1 MANNDTP
8 RTKEKEVR
16 TAEIEQ
22 AARKVFLS
30 RGFQAATI
38 QEIAEQAGIAK
49 GTVYLYYESKD
60 DLYTAL
66 LLPNLEFLSEKL
78 NALLGEVER
87 EKLESGGELLD
98 AIGDMLIELQAR
110 DPEMVLIYQGFQ
122 VGTFITSVSKE
133 TRERLNGFT
142 RQNFQAF
149 RGIFAKAAELGLL
162 RDLDARKAADAIW
175 GCYLGIAQ
183 VEWHKLQQT
192 GKDHFRETLRYA
204 LQMMFGG
211 ICATP
216 GRTRRRAAGARGGER
231 AGPQRPRGRPVAGG

>member
-1 MANNDTP
+1 MANDTP

-38 QEIAEQAGIAK
+38 QEIAEEAGIAK
-49 GTVYLYYESKD
+49 GTVYLYYKSKD

-66 LLPNLEFLSEKL
+66 LLPSLEFLNEKF
-78 NALLGEVER
+78 NALLDEVER
-87 EKLESGGELLD
+87 EKFESGEELFEAL
-98 AIGDMLIELQAR
+98 GDMFIELQAR

-133 TRERLNGFT
+133 TRERLNGFA
-142 RQNFQAF
+142 RRNFQAF
-149 RGIFAKAAELGLL
+149 RAILEKGIELGLL
-162 RDLDARKAADAIW
+162 RDIDARKAVDAIW
-175 GCYLGIAQ
+175 GLLLGVAQ
-183 VEWHKLQQT
+183 VEWNKLQES

-204 LQMMFGG
+204 LAMVYGG
-211 ICATP
+211 ICASP
-216 GRTRRRAAGARGGER
+216 ERARRRSTVGARGRGR
-231 AGPQRPRGRPVAGG
+231 AGRAAVR

>member
-1 MANNDTP
+1 MANGTNGTP

-38 QEIAEQAGIAK
+38 QEIAEHAGIAK
-49 GTVYLYYESKD
+49 GTVYLYYKSKD

-66 LLPNLEFLSEKL
+66 LLPSLEFLNEKF
-78 NALLGEVER
+78 NALLGDVER
-87 EKLESGGELLD
+87 EKFESGEALFD
-98 AIGDMLIELQAR
+98 ALGDMFIELQAR

-122 VGTFITSVSKE
+122 VGAFITSVSKE
-133 TRERLNGFT
+133 TRARLNGFA

-149 RGIFAKAAELGLL
+149 RGVFEKGIELGLL
-162 RDLDARKAADAIW
+162 RDLDVRKAVDAIW
-175 GCYLGIAQ
+175 GLLLGVAQ
-183 VEWHKLQQT
+183 VEWNKLQES

-204 LQMMFGG
+204 LAMMYDGV
-211 ICATP
+211 CATSE
-216 GRTRRRAAGARGGER
+216 RTPRRAGGARGR
-231 AGPQRPRGRPVAGG
+231 ARSGRATVR

>member
-1 MANNDTP
+1 MADDTP

-38 QEIAEQAGIAK
+38 QEIAEEAGIAK
-49 GTVYLYYESKD
+49 GTVYLYYRSKD

-66 LLPNLEFLSEKL
+66 LLPSMEFLNEKL

-87 EKLESGGELLD
+87 EKFESGEALFE
-98 AIGDMLIELQAR
+98 AIGDMLLGLQAR

-133 TRERLNGFT
+133 TRERLNGFA

-149 RGIFAKAAELGLL
+149 RAIFAKGIELGLL
-162 RDLDARKAADAIW
+162 RDLDVHKAVDAIW
-175 GCYLGIAQ
+175 GLYLGVAQ
-183 VEWHKLQQT
+183 VEWHKLHET
-192 GKDHFRETLRYA
+192 GKDYFRETLRYA
-204 LQMMFGG
+204 LAMVYDG
-211 ICATP
+211 IRGTP
-216 GRTRRRAAGARGGER
+216 KRTRRRAAGARR
-231 AGPQRPRGRPVAGG
+231 ARNGRAARQ